1 MGAAMETVHHIFG
14 TKGASGY
21 GSYSTSSDV
30 VGGVLGGGGVNR
42 LEGKTV
48 LVTGCN
54 CGIGKET
61 VLALCRLEP
70 KVVVMACR
78 DTDKAR
84 AAAADVVAA
93 VPGARV
99 KVMPL
104 DLSMM
109 ASVRQFAA
117 AFLQSEEGQS
127 LHLLINNAGVMM
139 CPKTIT
145 EEGHEL
151 QFATNHLG
159 HFLLTNLLLG
169 RMKATAKR
177 DNFEG
182 RVVIVASA
190 IHAAAS
196 KGAIYWDDL
205 AAAKSYSSV
214 MRYAHSKIANV
225 LHAHELSRRL
235 EEEGAGVVAVS
246 LHPGAIITE
255 LGRHL
260 EAKIPKALDRVLR
273 KVLSP
278 LFKSI
283 PQGAATTMY
292 LATAD
297 KIAKPGGYYADC
309 NVASQNPDSE
319 DPAIAAR
326 LWEVSEQLVKEA

>member
-1 MGAAMETVHHIFG
+1 VPQDLDFSGALACSRDTNTPLPNAMGAAMETVHHIFG

-117 AFLQSEEGQS
+117 AFLQSGAPLPS
-127 LHLLINNAGVMM
+127 TPSH
-139 CPKTIT
+139 PP
-145 EEGHEL
+145 
-151 QFATNHLG
+151 
-159 HFLLTNLLLG
+159 
-169 RMKATAKR
+169 
-177 DNFEG
+177 
-182 RVVIVASA
+182 
-190 IHAAAS
+190 AA
-196 KGAIYWDDL
+196 L
-205 AAAKSYSSV
+205 
-214 MRYAHSKIANV
+214 
-225 LHAHELSRRL
+225 
-235 EEEGAGVVAVS
+235 
-246 LHPGAIITE
+246 
-255 LGRHL
+255 
-260 EAKIPKALDRVLR
+260 
-273 KVLSP
+273 
-278 LFKSI
+278 
-283 PQGAATTMY
+283 
-292 LATAD
+292 
-297 KIAKPGGYYADC
+297 
-309 NVASQNPDSE
+309 
-319 DPAIAAR
+319 
-326 LWEVSEQLVKEA
+326 